1 MDNSIIGIGIALGV
15 SFFILYSRKKKW
27 MTEKIVWLICIG
39 LLAFGILGLLNSK
52 SEFKDDKVMYFGFC
66 VPIVYWIFDRLFKK
80 ISENIHKRD
89 FILFLRY
96 SDEINDRIGSKNPH
110 LKVSDKLFS
119 FGLFIII
126 LVTLFIGIKILKK

>member
-15 SFFILYSRKKKW
+15 SFFILYTRKKKW

-39 LLAFGILGLLNSK
+39 LLVFGIFGFLYSK
-52 SEFKDDKVMYFGFC
+52 SEFRDDKVMYFGFC

-96 SDEINDRIGSKNPH
+96 SDEINDGFGAKNPH
-110 LKVSDKLFS
+110 VKDSDKLFS
-119 FGLFIII
+119 FGLLIII
-126 LVTLFIGIKILKK
+126 VVTLFLGIKIL

>member
-15 SFFILYSRKKKW
+15 SFFILYTRKKKW
-27 MTEKIVWLICIG
+27 MTEKIVWLFCIG
-39 LLAFGILGLLNSK
+39 LLAFGIFGRLYSK
-52 SEFKDDKVMYFGFC
+52 SEFRDDKVMYFGFC

-96 SDEINDRIGSKNPH
+96 SDEINYGLGAKNPH
-110 LKVSDKLFS
+110 VKDSDKLFS
-119 FGLFIII
+119 FGLLIII
-126 LVTLFIGIKILKK
+126 VATLFIGIKIL

>member
-15 SFFILYSRKKKW
+15 SFFILYTRKKKW

-39 LLAFGILGLLNSK
+39 LLVFGIFGFLYSK
-52 SEFKDDKVMYFGFC
+52 SEFRDDKVMYFGFC

-96 SDEINDRIGSKNPH
+96 SDEINDGFGAKNPH
-110 LKVSDKLFS
+110 VKDSDKLFS
-119 FGLFIII
+119 FGLLIII
-126 LVTLFIGIKILKK
+126 VATLFLGIKIL

>member
-15 SFFILYSRKKKW
+15 SFFILYTRKKKW

-39 LLAFGILGLLNSK
+39 LLVFGIFGFLYSK
-52 SEFKDDKVMYFGFC
+52 SEFRDDKVMYFGFC

-96 SDEINDRIGSKNPH
+96 SDEINDGFGAKNPH
-110 LKVSDKLFS
+110 VKDSDKLLS
-119 FGLFIII
+119 FGLLIII
-126 LVTLFIGIKILKK
+126 VATLFLGIKIL

>member
-1 MDNSIIGIGIALGV
+1 
-15 SFFILYSRKKKW
+15 

-39 LLAFGILGLLNSK
+39 LLAIGIFGFLYSK
-52 SEFKDDKVMYFGFC
+52 SEFRDDKVMYFGFC

-96 SDEINDRIGSKNPH
+96 SDEINDGLGAKNPH
-110 LKVSDKLFS
+110 VKDSDKLFS
-119 FGLFIII
+119 FGLLIII
-126 LVTLFIGIKILKK
+126 VVTLFIGIKIL

>member
-15 SFFILYSRKKKW
+15 SFFILYTRKKKW
-27 MTEKIVWLICIG
+27 MNEKKVWLICVG
-39 LLAFGILGLLNSK
+39 LLAFRIFGFLYSK
-52 SEFKDDKVMYFGFC
+52 SEFRNDKVMYFGFC

-96 SDEINDRIGSKNPH
+96 SDEINDGLGAKNPH
-110 LKVSDKLFS
+110 VKDSDKLFS
-119 FGLFIII
+119 FGLLIII
-126 LVTLFIGIKILKK
+126 VATLFIGIKIL